1 MTTKETIL
9 NYAVIKGGSFTRK
22 DLLHDIADEVAGKIP

>member
-9 NYAVIKGGSFTRK
+9 NYAVMKGSSFTRK